1 MITEENENQEEDENV
16 VLWNTKLENVVKGI
30 GDDSKNYMKMHMQ
43 QARRSNIIY
52 NRLTIF

>member
-52 NRLTIF
+52 N